1 MANFWRFFG
10 SCIYG
15 KGYFAECGNF
25 PSTTCSCP
33 AQTNC
38 YHVVAARMAV
48 GLNETTKKKT
58 VNLTQLRKNVRKRPD
73 KTSGRK
79 RPRVNDT
86 DVVAAGDGDDATT
99 SAVAVA
105 VAGLTQPVADDDD
118 VAPSDVAVTTADDD
132 RCSACGMIGLLSNS
146 VSRNSSTER

>member
-1 MANFWRFFG
+1 MA
-10 SCIYG
+10 
-15 KGYFAECGNF
+15 A
-25 PSTTCSCP
+25 
-33 AQTNC
+33 
-38 YHVVAARMAV
+38 
-48 GLNETTKKKT
+48 GLDETTKKTT

-73 KTSGRK
+73 KTSNRK

-118 VAPSDVAVTTADDD
+118 VATSDVAATTADDD
-132 RCSACGMIGLLSNS
+132 RCSACGFPHPPPEKAKRSKHVQWVQCEGCQLWYHNVCEGLKCNKR
-146 VSRNSSTER
+146 VKRFVCDKH